1 MEFTTSFQHELNDEL
16 HKQLKLLDTTDSFLK
31 SYQQIPLHYIQKNV
45 RGLLVYQEMGTGKS
59 ILAAAIANTFAA
71 KNYKVVFLSAK
82 ALHSNFEKNTKFYAE
97 KTDTNPTPVTYVTAN
112 SSNIYDKVRDI
123 LDNSVLIVD
132 EAHNLFNTITN
143 GSKNMMKVYDL
154 IMATKNIKII
164 FLTGSV
170 LVNEPFELVPCFNM
184 LAGHLRKKNTLF
196 PEIREYFNEEFVG
209 PTGFI
214 KNKAKFQDRVTGYVT
229 YQGSAYDPSKK
240 REGFPDAL
248 PDKIIKLKMSEFQL
262 QNYQL
267 AKNIEDQERNNKVK
281 SYDRMTKP
289 KSKSYSSYRI
299 KTRQMCNFVFPEG
312 IKTIDTITDEHL
324 KDMTI
329 YGPKIHSIFEN
340 IEKYTNDLHLF
351 YSFFVEGPGS
361 GIMAKYL
368 IYKGYSKY
376 TAKSNTTKNF
386 AMINGSVPVDER
398 DNIVKVFNSEENK
411 NGKLIRVLLI
421 SETAIEGLDLKN
433 IRHIYQLEPAW
444 NLRVTDQLKARG
456 VRLNSHTMLPE
467 KDRNVQ
473 FYIYL
478 MDLDGISTDE
488 DMYALS
494 IKKAHTNESF
504 LNALIESAIDCDLF
518 NKNPKIKCRSCY
530 PSGKKLYT
538 DDFYTDIRVPSK
550 CKSEEVVEAEEVII
564 NGKTYYKY
572 NKRLF
577 QYDKEADA
585 YVPVNN
591 FSIEQ

>member
-324 KDMTI
+324 KDMTT

>member
-1 MEFTTSFQHELNDEL
+1 MEFTTSFQHDLNEELQ
-16 HKQLKLLDTTDSFLK
+16 KQLKLFDASESFLK
-31 SYQQIPLHYIQKNV
+31 TYQEIPLHYLKKNV

-71 KNYKVVFLSAK
+71 QNYKVVFLSAK

-97 KTDTNPTPVTYVTAN
+97 KTGTEPTPVTYVTSN
-112 SSNIYDKVRDI
+112 SSNIYDKLRDI
-123 LDNSVLIVD
+123 LDDSVLIVD

-184 LAGHLRKKNTLF
+184 LAGYLRKKNTLF

-209 PTGFI
+209 PNGFI

-229 YQGSAYDPSKK
+229 YQGSTYDPTKK

-248 PDKIIKLKMSEFQL
+248 PDKIIKLKMSEYQL
-262 QNYQL
+262 QQYQL
-267 AKNIEDQERNNKVK
+267 AKNLEDQERNMKVK

-312 IKTIDTITDEHL
+312 ITITTITDEHL
-324 KDMTI
+324 KDIMK
-329 YGPKIHSIFEN
+329 YGPKFHSIYEN
-340 IEKYTNDLHLF
+340 VEKHPNNLHLF

-361 GIMAKYL
+361 GIMSKYL
-368 IYKGYSKY
+368 EYKGYSKY
-376 TAKSNTTKNF
+376 NAKAPAAKSY
-386 AMINGSVPVDER
+386 AMINGSVPVEER
-398 DNIVKVFNSEENK
+398 DEIVKAFNSEENK
-411 NGKLIRVLLI
+411 NGKLIRILLI

-467 KDRNVQ
+467 KERNVQ

-488 DMYALS
+488 DMYRLS
-494 IKKAHTNESF
+494 MKKAHTNESF
-504 LNALIESAIDCDLF
+504 LNALVESAIDCELF
-518 NKNPKIKCRSCY
+518 NKNPKITCRSCY
-530 PSGKKLYT
+530 PSGKRLYT
-538 DDFYTDIRVPSK
+538 DDFYTDINVPSK
-550 CKSEEVVEAEEVII
+550 CKSEETVEAEEVKI

-585 YVPVNN
+585 YIPVKN
-591 FSIEQ
+591 FTIE